1 MSQRQDMP
9 KITKQAQKGDY
20 LRAAQGES
28 VGSHTSEFSA
38 MELKHLKPENKKK
51 TEDQNKLLDVV

>member
-1 MSQRQDMP
+1 MP

-51 TEDQNKLLDVV
+51 TED